1 MTKQGGR
8 HQMQIIQKMAEKQ
21 KDNWG
26 KSGVTIGFLGDSVTQ
41 GCFELYEK
49 DNGALETYFDQS
61 STYHGYVAK
70 ILSTLY
76 PSVPVNILNAGI
88 SGGNAT
94 QGAERIEK
102 DLICHKPDMVV
113 VCFGL
118 NDAMN
123 GLSGLGSYTTALKEI
138 FAALKEAEIETIFL
152 TPNMMNTDI
161 SCHLEKE
168 LFRNAARNTEKIQN
182 EGVMDAYMEA
192 AMEVCRQMGVTVC
205 DCYGKWKKMAEGGV
219 VISNLLANHIN
230 HPLRKMNWLFAVSL
244 VETMF
249 EC

>member
-1 MTKQGGR
+1 
-8 HQMQIIQKMAEKQ
+8 MQIIQKIAEKQ
-21 KDNWG
+21 QDNWG

-49 DNGALETYFDQS
+49 SDGGIETYFDQS

-70 ILSTLY
+70 ILSMLY
-76 PSVPVNILNAGI
+76 PSVPINILNAGI
-88 SGGNAT
+88 SGGSAPH
-94 QGAERIEK
+94 GAERIEK
-102 DLICHKPDMVV
+102 DLISHKPDMVV

-118 NDAMN
+118 NDAMA
-123 GLSGLGSYTTALKEI
+123 GLSGLENYTTALKKI
-138 FAALKEAEIETIFL
+138 FTALKEAEIETIFL
-152 TPNMMNTDI
+152 TPNMMTTDI
-161 SCHLEKE
+161 SCHLEKKD
-168 LFRNAARNTEKIQN
+168 LILNAAKNSKMVQT

-192 AMEVCRQMGVTVC
+192 AIETCGEMGVTVC
-205 DCYGKWKKMAEGGV
+205 DCYRKWKKMEEGGV
-219 VISNLLANHIN
+219 VISNLLSNHTN

>member
-1 MTKQGGR
+1 
-8 HQMQIIQKMAEKQ
+8 MQIIQKMAEKQ
-21 KDNWG
+21 KDNRG

-41 GCFELYEK
+41 GCFELYVK
-49 DNGALETYFDQS
+49 DDGALETYFDQS

-76 PSVPVNILNAGI
+76 PSVPVNILNA
-88 SGGNAT
+88 
-94 QGAERIEK
+94 ERIEK

-123 GLSGLGSYTTALKEI
+123 GLAGLENYTTALKEI
-138 FAALKEAEIETIFL
+138 FGALKEAEIEIIFM
-152 TPNMMNTDI
+152 TPNMMTTEV

-168 LFRNAARNTEKIQN
+168 VFRNAAKNSERIQN
-182 EGVMDAYMEA
+182 EGAMDAYMEA
-192 AMEVCRQMGVTVC
+192 AKEVCRQMEITVC

-249 EC
+249 ER